1 VSGKK
6 DSELVS
12 YPSSKI
18 VSWNVSA
25 GHEEAAF
32 VLCEDGSVWSYFYN
46 AFHPSGFRLLVAA
59 ELKKECEHAADL
71 AEALDALQKLND
83 VDIDDEYGVQQA
95 IFKNADRVLQKHGMQ
110 VFQQPKS
117 ES

>member
-1 VSGKK
+1 MSGKK

-59 ELKKECEHAADL
+59 EPKKETEHVEKLKDSL
-71 AEALDALQKLND
+71 GTALSLIYRLVTDRDKKSFDDANAFLNKPCSE
-83 VDIDDEYGVQQA
+83 IGV
-95 IFKNADRVLQKHGMQ
+95 
-110 VFQQPKS
+110 
-117 ES
+117 

>member
-71 AEALDALQKLND
+71 AEALDVVCHLVHYPCPDAFEAAESLLK
-83 VDIDDEYGVQQA
+83 
-95 IFKNADRVLQKHGMQ
+95 KHGIQ
-110 VFQQPKS
+110 EYPRRKF
-117 ES
+117 ET